1 MQISKKSQYGLR
13 AMAYLAKI
21 YSNKRPCPIKEISG
35 KEGIPF
41 NFLEKIISRLEKT
54 GLVKAKKGASGG
66 YFLAKSPAKITV
78 REILNA
84 LEKNIALVEC
94 CGCKRIKKCATKNV
108 WKKVQNVLAHTLN
121 SITLSSLT
129 KK

>member
-1 MQISKKSQYGLR
+1 MRISKKSQYGLR
-13 AMAYLAKI
+13 AMVYLAKI
-21 YSNKRPCPIKEISG
+21 YSKRRPCPIKEISE

-41 NFLEKIISRLEKT
+41 NFLEKIISQLEKA
-54 GLVKAKKGASGG
+54 GLVKAKKGSGGG
-66 YFLAKSPAKITV
+66 YFLARSPVKTTV
-78 REILNA
+78 REIFNT

-108 WKKVQNVLAHTLN
+108 WKKVQNVLIYTLN
-121 SITLSSLT
+121 SINLNDLI